1 MKTMLAARFYAPGE
15 PLRVEEVAVPAAGHG
30 QVLVRVRAC
39 GICGSDTH
47 FMDGHAP
54 VARTPITLGHEP
66 AGTVHELGQ
75 GVTGFTPGDRV
86 IVRPGDRCGQC
97 QACGG
102 GRDNICERSSVLGM
116 HVDGGLAEYVVA
128 RAADLIPI
136 PDGVPFEQAAIVSDA
151 VATPYHALV
160 ERGGLRAGE
169 SVAVFGCG
177 GLGIHAVQ
185 LARLAGAEGVIAID
199 VRDSALARARESGA
213 TATINA
219 TEGRVSRR
227 IRDLTG
233 GVDLAIECIGRAET
247 ISEAVKSL
255 KRGGRAVVVG
265 MGTEAIVLPPPNT
278 FTWSEHSLIGS
289 FGSSAESVRRLLG
302 MVASGR
308 LDLRGS
314 VSEVLPLAEVN
325 RGIEMLRSTE
335 RNAVRVVIQPNGAE
349 G

>member
-1 MKTMLAARFYAPGE
+1 MTTMLAARFHAPGE
-15 PLRVEEVAVPAAGHG
+15 PLRLEQVPVPVPGHG
-30 QVLVRVRAC
+30 QVLVRVNAC
-39 GICGSDTH
+39 GICGSDVH

-66 AGTVHELGQ
+66 AGTVEETGP
-75 GVTGFTPGDRV
+75 GVAGFSPGDRV
-86 IVRPGDRCGQC
+86 VVRPGDRCGEC
-97 QACGG
+97 QACGS
-102 GRDNICERSSVLGM
+102 GRDNLCERSSVLGM

-136 PDGVPFEQAAIVSDA
+136 PEGVPFEQAAIVSDA

-185 LARLAGAEGVIAID
+185 LARLAGAEQVVAID
-199 VRDSALARARESGA
+199 VRDPALAQARECGA
-213 TATINA
+213 TATVNA
-219 TEGRVSRR
+219 AEGRVSRR
-227 IRDLTG
+227 IRELTG

-265 MGTEAIVLPPPNT
+265 MGAEAIALPPPNT

-308 LDLRGS
+308 LDLRAS
-314 VSEVLPLAEVN
+314 VSDVLPLAEVN
-325 RGIEMLRSTE
+325 RGLELLRSPD
-335 RNAVRVVIQPNGAE
+335 RNAVRVVIQPAG
-349 G
+349 GGD